1 MNNTDLNDLLTTAS
15 RTDGTDAFDAR
26 ADLARGRRAL
36 ARTRRRRA
44 AGGVL
49 TFAVAGVVGTTAVRQ
64 YAAPEKEQTPAT
76 AEHRDSKEST
86 DKIRL
91 VSQTLEAGPYTF
103 DKTPEGWRD
112 LNYAHPEFAVVIGRA
127 AGNQDPEHFIGKLV
141 IMMST
146 NPPAGEQVEYDGR
159 TYWVHDDGGGDHT
172 RITTMTRPG
181 EPEAALEIQ
190 FPNDAGWSQE
200 TMLEFLST
208 VKVGATAQPGVG

>member
-1 MNNTDLNDLLTTAS
+1 VNDTDLNDLLATAS

-26 ADLARGRRAL
+26 ADLTRGRRAL
-36 ARTRRRRA
+36 ARIRRRRA

-49 TFAVAGVVGTTAVRQ
+49 TLAVAGVIGTGVVRAGSDDNQ
-64 YAAPEKEQTPAT
+64 QAPPT
-76 AEHRDSKEST
+76 AEHRESKEST
-86 DKIRL
+86 DQIRL

-127 AGNQDPEHFIGKLV
+127 SGNQDPEHFIGKLV

-181 EPEAALEIQ
+181 EPEGALEIQ

-208 VKVGATAQPGVG
+208 VKVGAAAQPGMG